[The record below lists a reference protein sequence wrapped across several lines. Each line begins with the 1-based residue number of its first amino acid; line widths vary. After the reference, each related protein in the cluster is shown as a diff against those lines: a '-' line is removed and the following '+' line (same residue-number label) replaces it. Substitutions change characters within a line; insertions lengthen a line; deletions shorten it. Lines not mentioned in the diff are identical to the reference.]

1 MAQRVH
7 RLWKQAGLKVV
18 RAKPKRERPAA
29 AGENACSVVC
39 AEYPNHVWTYD
50 FMFDETSDGRKLKF
64 LNVID
69 EYTRL
74 CLRVEVGRSM
84 TAKTVVRVL
93 AELVQIHG
101 EPGALRSDNGSEF
114 TAQVVKEWLSAAGIS
129 TLYIEPGSPWENG
142 YAESFNSRFRSDF
155 LDREIFRTLQEAQ
168 VLSETRR
175 LKHHAQTLRRSPPV
189 TARSQRYVIRVN
201 RCDRWPTTAT
211 ARPPDRP
218 AISVGRGRCTELH
231 RGRGWSCRVSGTGSG
246 SIRSPITD
254 TDMAVLRVGDR
265 WTAVVQVRCP
275 SYVLAERASQDRRVT
290 GWGSLLAQMGQE
302 GSRIAAIQWLERT
315 VPDFRARPRPV
326 VGRPR
331 RPGCGVRIRVS
342 GADRLGRASGH
353 PARDL
358 CRGVDRRP

>member
-1 MAQRVH
+1 VKHVQQVIGISERRACKALDQARSSQRLVSRKTERDQELIGRMRRLAEENPEYGYRMIWAALRQEGVEVNVKRVH

-18 RAKPKRERPAA
+18 RAEPKRERPA
-29 AGENACSVVC
+29 AGENACSVVR

-74 CLRVEVGRSM
+74 CLRIEVGRSM

-114 TAQVVKEWLSAAGIS
+114 TAQVVKNWLSAAGIP

-168 VLSETRR
+168 VLSEQRR
-175 LKHHAQTLRRSPPV
+175 LKHNHKRPHSSLGYKTPAQFAAEWSGEASAPTALRPHHSTIHP
-189 TARSQRYVIRVN
+189 
-201 RCDRWPTTAT
+201 
-211 ARPPDRP
+211 
-218 AISVGRGRCTELH
+218 EEE
-231 RGRGWSCRVSGTGSG
+231 
-246 SIRSPITD
+246 
-254 TDMAVLRVGDR
+254 AV
-265 WTAVVQVRCP
+265 
-275 SYVLAERASQDRRVT
+275 
-290 GWGSLLAQMGQE
+290 
-302 GSRIAAIQWLERT
+302 AALNAL
-315 VPDFRARPRPV
+315 P
-326 VGRPR
+326 
-331 RPGCGVRIRVS
+331 
-342 GADRLGRASGH
+342 
-353 PARDL
+353 
-358 CRGVDRRP
+358 